1 MIKGVILLAEQRH
14 RQSVAS
20 KKDSKKPIFMLVP
33 SSDKQA
39 AEAAFRK
46 AMKIVMEN
54 VTAKQEN
61 GGKL

>member
-1 MIKGVILLAEQRH
+1 MLAEQQH
-14 RQSVAS
+14 RQAVAS
-20 KKDSKKPIFMLVP
+20 KKDLKKPTFMLVP
-33 SSDKQA
+33 SSDKQV

-54 VTAKQEN
+54 VAAKQEN

>member
-1 MIKGVILLAEQRH
+1 MIRGVILLAEQRH

-20 KKDSKKPIFMLVP
+20 KKDLKKPTVMLVL
-33 SSDKQA
+33 SSDKQT

-54 VTAKQEN
+54 VTTKQEN
-61 GGKL
+61 DGKL